1 MTQTIPKVTQTS
13 AHFVHL
19 QERIQIPDQCAMD
32 ILEHKSCNNF
42 TRQGVS
48 TFFQARKTPVYI

>member
-19 QERIQIPDQCAMD
+19 QERIQIPDQCAMTAMY
-32 ILEHKSCNNF
+32 IIEHK
-42 TRQGVS
+42 TRN
-48 TFFQARKTPVYI
+48 VYILPG